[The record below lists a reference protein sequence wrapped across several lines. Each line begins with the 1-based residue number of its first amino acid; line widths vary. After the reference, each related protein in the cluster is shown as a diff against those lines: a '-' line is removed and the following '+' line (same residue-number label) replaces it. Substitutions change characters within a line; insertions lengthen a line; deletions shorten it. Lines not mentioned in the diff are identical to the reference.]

1 MTVFNFI
8 AIAAY
13 LVAAIISLQVTDT
26 DMFNNLKIFTQ
37 AQQDW
42 VQSSWIDFEWV

>member
-1 MTVFNFI
+1 MMAFFNLI

-13 LVAAIISLQVTDT
+13 LAAAIVGMQVTDT
-26 DMFNNLKIFTQ
+26 DKLSDLTIFTQ

-42 VQSSWIDFEWV
+42 TQSSWADF